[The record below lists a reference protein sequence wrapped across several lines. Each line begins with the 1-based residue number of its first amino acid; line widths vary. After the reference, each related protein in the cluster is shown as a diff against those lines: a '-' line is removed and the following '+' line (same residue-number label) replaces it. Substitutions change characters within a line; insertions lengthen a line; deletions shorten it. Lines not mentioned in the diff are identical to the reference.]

1 MPIVRA
7 NGQSIVCESGARL
20 RDVLRSAGI
29 SLYSGPARIVNCR
42 GIGSC
47 GTCAVAIE
55 QDQPD
60 AIPPLN
66 WIENARFNFP
76 PHSAMGPIGLF
87 GSQPSS
93 QGLRLACQVRV
104 LGDIS
109 VTKFDGFWGQGRQV
123 AWAAEPIASGVADGE
138 LLGDLRENGQ
148 TS

>member
-60 AIPPLN
+60 AIPALN
-66 WIENARFNFP
+66 WIEKARFNFP
-76 PHSAMGPIGLF
+76 PHSAMGPAIGLF

-109 VTKFDGFWGQGRQV
+109 VTKFDGFWGQGRRI
-123 AWAAEPIASGVADGE
+123 AWAAEPIEPGLTDEGSSD
-138 LLGDLRENGQ
+138 
-148 TS
+148 